1 MKQKTIKS
9 PSTDIMK
16 ATSDDVKRYLYDAL
30 KANYVFEDGYVCGV
44 DYDTEYLYFVA
55 EYYNQGYYEITYR
68 LSYTLTGVMVTFNG
82 ELEEV
87 KRETVYTPIK
97 SKEKVVAIS
106 DDGTNPFEEDGN
118 IFRSIDKKISSAIQ
132 KAFDK
137 IAGKKELP
145 ELPELPVIKQFNDD
159 EMIAIEVLY
168 SFPDDAD
175 LHNEGMSS
183 TTIAKMVESGNKAIE
198 DGRLSC
204 GLFHTKNLD
213 DIQITKLWVNPV
225 DCTIGGTFIP
235 EGSALAE
242 VQYFD
247 ICLWNLRKS
256 GELGGLSI
264 GAKGNRI
271 PNEDYIE

>member
-30 KANYVFEDGYVCGV
+30 KANYVFEDGHVCGV
-44 DYDTEYLYFVA
+44 DYDAEYLYFVA

-145 ELPELPVIKQFNDD
+145 ELPVIKQFNDD
-159 EMIAIEVLY
+159 EMIAIEVMY
-168 SFPDDAD
+168 APPNVEDGHGECMDS
-175 LHNEGMSS
+175 E
-183 TTIAKMVESGNKAIE
+183 TIHKMVESCNKAISE
-198 DGRLSC
+198 GRLSG
-204 GLFHTKNLD
+204 GLFHSENISEIEILKA
-213 DIQITKLWVNPV
+213 WVNEC
-225 DCTIGGTFIP
+225 DCIIGETTVP
-235 EGSALAE
+235 EGLPIVK
-242 VQYFD
+242 VQFHD
-247 ICLWNLRKS
+247 EGLWELRKS
-256 GELGGLSI
+256 GKLRGLSI
-264 GAKGNRI
+264 GAMGERVKI
-271 PNEDYIE
+271 EDEEV